1 MNKLF
6 RNVILLVLFVSTVV
20 FSAGAKDSDY
30 KFVDADM
37 VKALAVG
44 HTWESKK
51 LGGAPGYSWWS
62 WQSNGSVCLR
72 LNEKMGKCDDSGKWR
87 LEANR
92 LCWQL
97 DWFGAT
103 FGQQSTCIRI
113 AVQGKDRYLGI
124 DEKGSALFDFI
135 VLK

>member
-6 RNVILLVLFVSTVV
+6 GNFILLVLFVSTVV
-20 FSAGAKDSDY
+20 FSAGAKDSDH

-51 LGGAPGYSWWS
+51 LGGAPGYAWWS

-72 LNEKMGKCDDSGKWR
+72 LNENMGKCDDSGKWR
-87 LEANR
+87 VEGNR

-103 FGQQSTCIRI
+103 FGLQSTCVRI
-113 AVQGKDRYLGI
+113 VVQGKDRYLGI
-124 DEKGSALFDFI
+124 DEKGSTLFDFI